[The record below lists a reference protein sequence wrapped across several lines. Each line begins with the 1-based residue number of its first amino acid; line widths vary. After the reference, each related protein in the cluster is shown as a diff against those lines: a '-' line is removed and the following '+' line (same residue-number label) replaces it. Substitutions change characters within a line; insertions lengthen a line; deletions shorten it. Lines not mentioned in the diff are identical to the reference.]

1 MKITRSREHLVN
13 LGNYESARVGAS
25 VELSDDDVKRLQDK
39 TQSVVKY
46 ADEMLDR
53 LLERDLKEALANV
66 PSSQSS
72 HLETWSPGE

>member
-1 MKITRSREHLVN
+1 MKITRSREHTVN
-13 LGNYESARVGAS
+13 LGNYENVKVGAS
-25 VELSDDDVKRLQDK
+25 VELSSDDFMDLEAGIKL
-39 TQSVVKY
+39 
-46 ADEMLDR
+46 ADETLDD